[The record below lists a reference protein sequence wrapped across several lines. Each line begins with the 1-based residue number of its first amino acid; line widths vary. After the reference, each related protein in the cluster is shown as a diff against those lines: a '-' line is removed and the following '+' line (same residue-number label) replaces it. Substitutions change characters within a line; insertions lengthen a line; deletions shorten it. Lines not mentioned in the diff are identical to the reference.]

1 MIKHCPD
8 CERPLIEF
16 DPGSGNYH
24 CSNPSC
30 SFQYLELITGK
41 QHRKS
46 AKTEEMENR
55 PQVSNLDK
63 KPKQILVGLAIEST
77 LLSMGDSIF
86 DKVTV
91 RLQEDY
97 TATVFDCLDNP
108 QYLKKILEENF
119 DNSVHAVMTKSVK
132 TILGKFAYYDSIREF
147 LDKLSDKN

>member
-1 MIKHCPD
+1 MITHCPD

-41 QHRKS
+41 QHRKNV
-46 AKTEEMENR
+46 KTEEIENR
-55 PQVSNLDK
+55 PQVSNLNK

-77 LLSMGDSIF
+77 LLSMGNSIF
-86 DKVTV
+86 DKVTI
-91 RLQEDY
+91 RLREDY

-119 DNSVHAVMTKSVK
+119 DNSVCAVMTKSVK
-132 TILGKFAYYDSIREF
+132 TILGEFAYYDSIREF
-147 LDKLSDKN
+147 LDKLSDQN